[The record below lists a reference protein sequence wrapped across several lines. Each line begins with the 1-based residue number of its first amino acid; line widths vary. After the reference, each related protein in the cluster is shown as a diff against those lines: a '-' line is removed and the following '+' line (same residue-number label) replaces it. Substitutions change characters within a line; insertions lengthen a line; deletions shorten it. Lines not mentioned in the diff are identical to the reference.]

1 MFFSCSQVGNIY
13 LLQGE
18 FPESIC
24 FLIPRSGAGPNF
36 VYVDNLGVKW
46 RKSDF
51 RLLICTPGQNC
62 KLDFHFSLSE
72 NWQIFRFSRSLIT
85 YISKHKFRAHHVL
98 ILSHLDLLQCIAH
111 DSCETISRSSRLTF
125 PTPAFVFNAVW
136 ESFTNLDAFDFH
148 DLYRFMSKHKF
159 SWPCAYL
166 VTVPWYVIMHEVGAY
181 KDRFKLHFRCFF
193 ADLNDD
199 DIAELILTVEATV
212 VFKDKGAK
220 EVIKSV

>member
-1 MFFSCSQVGNIY
+1 MLLKADFKLHFRCFFSCSQVGNIY

-18 FPESIC
+18 FSESIC
-24 FLIPRSGAGPNF
+24 FLIPRSGACPNF

-72 NWQIFRFSRSLIT
+72 NWQIFRFSRSLLT

-98 ILSHLDLLQCIAH
+98 ILSHLDLLQCIAL

-125 PTPAFVFNAVW
+125 PTPAFVFNAVC

-181 KDRFKLHFRCFF
+181 KDRF
-193 ADLNDD
+193 
-199 DIAELILTVEATV
+199 
-212 VFKDKGAK
+212 
-220 EVIKSV
+220 